1 MEPLQWD
8 DRSAR
13 CASLLVWF
21 SAWLATSALALEGV
35 ASDADVEGPAQVAYA
50 PEGKT
55 GPVVVLISGQ
65 SGIEP
70 YKPYAEDLAKLGYYA
85 VLLTGKD
92 ILNPQL
98 TGEDNLK
105 RAIERALRSPQAKPG
120 KAAVI
125 GFSLGGGGALYNAA
139 PLAELVSVVVV
150 YYPYTKSWVNKINWF
165 ANRFQAPILALAAQ
179 RDRYMDCCL
188 AETARAI
195 EAAARKNGK
204 SFELVVYP
212 DADHGFNL
220 RWGAKREINPAYRG
234 DDDRDA
240 WQRTGEM
247 LERYQPLPR
256 GGMGQGLPI
265 MR

>member
-70 YKPYAEDLAKLGYYA
+70 YKPYAEELAKLGYYA

-212 DADHGFNL
+212 ARTTVSTCAGVPSERSIRLTAGTTTATRGSAPARCLSAIN
-220 RWGAKREINPAYRG
+220 RSPEAAWGRVCRS
-234 DDDRDA
+234 
-240 WQRTGEM
+240 
-247 LERYQPLPR
+247 
-256 GGMGQGLPI
+256 
-265 MR
+265 